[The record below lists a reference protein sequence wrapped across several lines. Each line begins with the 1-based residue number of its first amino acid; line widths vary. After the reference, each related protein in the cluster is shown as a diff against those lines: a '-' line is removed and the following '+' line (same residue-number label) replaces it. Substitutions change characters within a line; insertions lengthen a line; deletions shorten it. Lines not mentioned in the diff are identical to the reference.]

1 MLFTHSFVLFALVTT
16 STSAPTW
23 QEDDARALARRIPLP
38 ELRQEE
44 LPRWRELVRPTADE
58 LAYQSIPW
66 IPSFAQGVQRASA
79 EGKPLLFWAM
89 NGHPLG
95 CT

>member
-1 MLFTHSFVLFALVTT
+1 MQVLERTLWSALAVAGA
-16 STSAPTW
+16 SLTSATA
-23 QEDDARALARRIPLP
+23 QEHVPRDVARSIALPSVSVEALDA
-38 ELRQEE
+38 
-44 LPRWRELVRPTADE
+44 WRTHVRPSSE
-58 LAYQSIPW
+58 ESIPW
-66 IPSFAQGVQRASA
+66 IPTFAEGIRASAA